1 MIMHASSQWFIAQA
15 ISSIRH
21 GIGSRLA
28 FEVARRAKRLVSK
41 RRADSDFPPQGFAFT
56 VRLSHGL
63 AIEDAVGCEARILA
77 GQAWITAEGAP
88 QDTIADAGTTVPL
101 ELGVRFN
108 ISAFRD
114 VATVLITAP
123 RHLPDVGFSLQ
134 RRDGMRVLTI
144 TSGSSSLPARLSG
157 SPAAIA
163 AFARRCFAAT
173 RTATV

>member
-1 MIMHASSQWFIAQA
+1 MPFSSQWFVAQA

-21 GIGSRLA
+21 GIGTRLA
-28 FEVARRAKRLVSK
+28 LEVARRGKRWVS
-41 RRADSDFPPQGFAFT
+41 AHLPGSDFPSQGFAVT
-56 VRLSHGL
+56 VRTSPCL
-63 AIEDAVGCEARILA
+63 AIEDAVGCAAEVLS

-88 QDTIADAGTTVPL
+88 HDTIADAGTTVPL

-114 VATVLITAP
+114 VATILITAP
-123 RHLPDVGFSLQ
+123 RHLHDIGFSVQ
-134 RRDGMRVLTI
+134 KRDGMPVLTV
-144 TSGSSSLPARLSG
+144 TSGSSRLPAKLSG

-163 AFARRCFAAT
+163 AFAKRCFAAT